1 MTYMENNLL
10 TLAYTS
16 DTYTH
21 IRLEYEVYGHSNH
34 IWTDKILSEWE
45 IHQFLDSM
53 LEEFDYPVIT
63 RPIAVI
69 FQENGILKELEIAQF
84 CIED

>member
-21 IRLEYEVYGHSNH
+21 IRLEYEDYGHSNH

-53 LEEFDYPVIT
+53 LEEFEYPVIT
-63 RPIAVI
+63 RPISII
-69 FQENGILKELEIAQF
+69 FQENGILKEMEIAQF
-84 CIED
+84 CVED

>member
-1 MTYMENNLL
+1 MTYMNNNLL

-21 IRLEYEVYGHSNH
+21 IRLEYEEYGHSNH

-53 LEEFDYPVIT
+53 LEEFDYPVMT
-63 RPIAVI
+63 RPISI
-69 FQENGILKELEIAQF
+69 ITQENGILKEMEVEQY
-84 CIED
+84 CVED

>member
-1 MTYMENNLL
+1 MENNLL

-21 IRLEYEVYGHSNH
+21 IRLEYEDYGHSNH

-53 LEEFDYPVIT
+53 LEEFEYPVIT
-63 RPIAVI
+63 RPISII
-69 FQENGILKELEIAQF
+69 FQENGILKEMEIAQF
-84 CIED
+84 CVED

>member
-21 IRLEYEVYGHSNH
+21 IRLEYEDYGHSNH

-53 LEEFDYPVIT
+53 LEEFEYPIVA
-63 RPIAVI
+63 RPIAVT
-69 FQENGILKELEIAQF
+69 FQENGILKEMEIAQF

>member
-21 IRLEYEVYGHSNH
+21 IRLEYEDYGHSNH

-53 LEEFDYPVIT
+53 LEEFEYPVIT
-63 RPIAVI
+63 RPISII
-69 FQENGILKELEIAQF
+69 FQENGILKEMEIAQF

>member
-1 MTYMENNLL
+1 MTYMNNLL

-21 IRLEYEVYGHSNH
+21 IRLEYEDYGHSNH

-53 LEEFDYPVIT
+53 LEEFEYPVIT
-63 RPIAVI
+63 RPISI
-69 FQENGILKELEIAQF
+69 ITQENGILKELEIAQF

>member
-10 TLAYTS
+10 TLAYIS

-21 IRLEYEVYGHSNH
+21 IRLEYEDYGHSNH

-53 LEEFDYPVIT
+53 LEEFEYPVIT
-63 RPIAVI
+63 RPISII

-84 CIED
+84 CVED